1 MQRLIGI
8 LGIATMIGII
18 FLLSS
23 HKKAVKLRTIGWG
36 LGLQFAFA
44 LIVLKTAP
52 GKWFFLRVNDVVIAV
67 LNCAQAGAS
76 FVFGNL
82 VSMFVPVGQTDGGG
96 FTQFQDL
103 VANSSANPSMYH
115 GGPQPPRIVFI
126 NPCVPSCS
134 SRCRR

>member
-8 LGIATMIGII
+8 LGIAPMIGIL

-103 VANSSANPSMYH
+103 VANNGMAIFAFSVLPTIIFFSSLMSILYH
-115 GGPQPPRIVFI
+115 Y
-126 NPCVPSCS
+126 CV
-134 SRCRR
+134 